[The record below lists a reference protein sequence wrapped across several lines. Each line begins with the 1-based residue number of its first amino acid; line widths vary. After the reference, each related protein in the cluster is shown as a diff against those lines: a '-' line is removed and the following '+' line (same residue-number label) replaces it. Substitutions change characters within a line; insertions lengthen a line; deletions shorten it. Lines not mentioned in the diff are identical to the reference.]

1 MGSAR
6 SLLPPW
12 RRGDRDAEI
21 GWLSLT
27 PEPER
32 ALPPIVAALRSD
44 EEGGAGVASGARVA
58 LEQERSAVE
67 EIVLRGEER
76 DWLGY
81 LSEAVRLL
89 LDPPAV
95 GLSAEQRQ
103 AALEVL
109 ANHHRLLLGLPGDA
123 AERTESERI
132 ELERAIGAPDADEQ
146 ANHRNGGS

>member
-1 MGSAR
+1 M
-6 SLLPPW
+6 LPPW
-12 RRGDRDAEI
+12 RRGEHDAGI

-32 ALPPIVAALRSD
+32 ELPPIVAALRSGAP
-44 EEGGAGVASGARVA
+44 GGSGAV
-58 LEQERSAVE
+58 ERERTTVE
-67 EIVLRGEER
+67 EIVLRGEEH

-89 LDPPAV
+89 LDSPAV

-123 AERTESERI
+123 AERTEAERI
-132 ELERAIGAPDADEQ
+132 ALERAMDVPDADMQ
-146 ANHRNGGS
+146 ADHRNGGP

>member
-12 RRGDRDAEI
+12 RRGGREAEI

-32 ALPPIVAALRSD
+32 ELPPVVAALRS
-44 EEGGAGVASGARVA
+44 ERPARASARRSNGSARPSRRSSCEGG
-58 LEQERSAVE
+58 SATGS
-67 EIVLRGEER
+67 R
-76 DWLGY
+76 Y

-89 LDPPAV
+89 LDSPEV
-95 GLSAEQRQ
+95 GLSAAQRE

-123 AERTESERI
+123 AERTEAERVA
-132 ELERAIGAPDADEQ
+132 LERAIDAFHADHQ
-146 ANHRNGGS
+146 ANNRNGGP

>member
-1 MGSAR
+1 MVSAR
-6 SLLPPW
+6 SLIPRW

-32 ALPPIVAALRSD
+32 ELPPIVAELRSGDPREID
-44 EEGGAGVASGARVA
+44 EALAR
-58 LEQERSAVE
+58 ERSAVE
-67 EIVLRGEER
+67 EIVLRGRER

-89 LDPPAV
+89 LDSPEV
-95 GLSAEQRQ
+95 GLTPAQRE

-109 ANHHRLLLGLPGDA
+109 ANHHRLLLGIPGDA
-123 AERTESERI
+123 AERTESERLA
-132 ELERAIGAPDADEQ
+132 LERAIATAGADEP
-146 ANHRNGGS
+146 AIDRNGGP

>member
-6 SLLPPW
+6 SLIPQW

-32 ALPPIVAALRSD
+32 ELPPIVAALRSGDPRGPD
-44 EEGGAGVASGARVA
+44 EA
-58 LEQERSAVE
+58 LERERSAVE
-67 EIVLRGEER
+67 EIVLRGRER

-89 LDPPAV
+89 LDSPEV
-95 GLSAEQRQ
+95 GLSPAQRA

-109 ANHHRLLLGLPGDA
+109 ANHHRLLLGIPGDA
-123 AERTESERI
+123 AKRTESERLA
-132 ELERAIGAPDADEQ
+132 LERAIAASEQDDQ
-146 ANHRNGGS
+146 ANRNGGP

>member
-6 SLLPPW
+6 SLIPRW

-32 ALPPIVAALRSD
+32 ELPPVLATLRSSDPRALD
-44 EEGGAGVASGARVA
+44 EA
-58 LEQERSAVE
+58 LERERSALE
-67 EIVLRGEER
+67 EIVLRGREG

-81 LSEAVRLL
+81 LSEAVTLL
-89 LDPPAV
+89 LDSPEV
-95 GLSAEQRQ
+95 GLSPAQRE

-109 ANHHRLLLGLPGDA
+109 ANHHRLLLGIPGDA
-123 AERTESERI
+123 AERTEAERLA
-132 ELERAIGAPDADEQ
+132 LERAIAAEGASDQ
-146 ANHRNGGS
+146 ANQRNGGP